1 MEIHYLDINQLCD
14 AQEIRTTSEIVYNDL
29 IASLKKQLKEGNS
42 IILTQNGIMIKKINN
57 EKELENFLNS
67 EPKR

>member
-42 IILTQNGIMIKKINN
+42 IILTQNGKMIKKINN

-67 EPKR
+67 EPK

>member
-14 AQEIRTTSEIVYNDL
+14 AQEIRTTSEIVYNGL

>member
-14 AQEIRTTSEIVYNDL
+14 AQEIRTTSEIVYTDL
-29 IASLKKQLKEGNS
+29 RASQKKQLKEGNS

>member
-1 MEIHYLDINQLCD
+1 MEFHYLDINQLCD

>member
-57 EKELENFLNS
+57 EKELEIFLNS